1 MLADPILAL
10 RDLVAVFDKLGIA
23 YFIGGS
29 FASGARGEFRAT
41 NDIDVICQIT
51 PANFT
56 NFLAEVKTRFIVDEV
71 GFRETFLLKKSYNIL
86 HEETFLKVDLFSKL
100 EEFEYA
106 ELERAS
112 TVILPEHNLSIRVA
126 TAEDVILSKLRWY
139 RSGGEQSER
148 QWNDVLGVI
157 RVQKQALDSEYLKFW
172 AEKLGVADLLQKI
185 SKS

>member
-10 RDLVAVFDKLGIA
+10 RDLVAVFDKLSIA

-51 PANFT
+51 PANFAS
-56 NFLAEVKTRFIVDEV
+56 FIAEIKINFIVDEV
-71 GFRETFLLKKSYNIL
+71 GFRENFLLKKAYNIL

-100 EEFEYA
+100 GEFEYS
-106 ELERAS
+106 ELERAT
-112 TVILPEHNLSIRVA
+112 TVILPEHNFSIRVA
-126 TAEDVILSKLRWY
+126 SAEDVILSKLRWY

-148 QWNDVLGVI
+148 QWSDVLGVV
-157 RVQKQALDSEYLKFW
+157 RVQAQALDLEYLKIW
-172 AEKLGVADLLQKI
+172 AEKLGVADLLQKLI
-185 SKS
+185 RS